1 MRPVF
6 MNKKVYFNDNFLE
19 FIDNATQVS
28 QNQYIKKVVL
38 ESDFKPSLKNILKTF
53 TNEKLS
59 IQINIGNQHFTD
71 ILRELKKQFYYIEA
85 AGGFI
90 QKENEFLFIHRHGRW
105 DLPKGKLEKEETTEH
120 AAIRECEEECAVKN
134 LKILKQLSSTF
145 HIYPYKNGYALKQSY
160 WYFMSTDY
168 TKKLIPQ
175 LEESIDEVRWFGKE
189 EIKKTILSDT
199 YYTIRDVVN
208 EALES

>member
-6 MNKKVYFNDNFLE
+6 MNKKVYFNDNYLE

-28 QNQYIKKVVL
+28 QNQYLKEVVL
-38 ESDFKPSLKNILKTF
+38 DSDFKLGLKNILKTF
-53 TNEKLS
+53 TSEKLS
-59 IQINIGNQHFTD
+59 IQINIGNQYFAD
-71 ILRELKKQFYYIEA
+71 ILKELKKQFYYIEA

-105 DLPKGKLEKEETTEH
+105 DLPKGKLEKEETTEE

-134 LKILKQLSSTF
+134 LKILKPLSSTF

-168 TKKLIPQ
+168 SKKLIPQ
-175 LEESIDEVRWFGKE
+175 VEESIDEVRWCGRE

-208 EALES
+208 EALE